1 MTGFGRTTATRP
13 DGTVVSILVRSV
25 NHRFLDVSLKL
36 RDELAA
42 VEGSLRRLL
51 AERIARGHVDVT
63 VRVTRPTG
71 SRATFDVAA
80 AAHYSEE
87 WRKAAVDRGL
97 PSDLSARDL
106 LALPGVLR
114 VEEAADVDDGLATF
128 VREALETALADHA
141 ASRER
146 EGVALLAALEEI
158 TSKLEG
164 HVSRLEAE
172 RQGLVERIQAALEQ
186 RLAKLLAGAGSVVVE
201 EGRLAQEVA
210 LLADKAD
217 VTEEL
222 QRLRAHLVEVRRLL
236 SSSGASGKR
245 LDFLTQ
251 ELLREANTTGSKLRE
266 AGAAAAVLDLKSDIE
281 AFKEQVQNVE

>member
-1 MTGFGRTTATRP
+1 MRSMTGFGRATATRP

-114 VEEAADVDDGLATF
+114 VEEAADVDDGLAAF
-128 VREALETALADHA
+128 VREALETALTDHA
-141 ASRER
+141 ASRDR

-186 RLAKLLAGAGSVVVE
+186 RLAKLLAGTTVE

>member
-1 MTGFGRTTATRP
+1 MRSMTGFGRATATRP

-114 VEEAADVDDGLATF
+114 VEEAADVDDGLAAF

-141 ASRER
+141 ASRDR

-158 TSKLEG
+158 TSKLDG

-172 RQGLVERIQAALEQ
+172 RQGLVERIQAALEL
-186 RLAKLLAGAGSVVVE
+186 RLAKLLAGTTVE